1 LLSASAKEKLAA
13 KNGDVKKLMVKEI
26 TALLF
31 VCYSI
36 HAPAKVLKPGLVEL
50 LLGKIAVNP
59 GVLAL
64 SSTTSEVTPV
74 VTAAADHDERTDALR
89 NDRTAE
95 EEPVASVAA
104 EDEEDVV

>member
-1 LLSASAKEKLAA
+1 
-13 KNGDVKKLMVKEI
+13 VKKLTVKEV
-26 TALLF
+26 TALML

-36 HAPAKVLKPGLVEL
+36 HAPTKVLKPGLVEL
-50 LLGKIAVNP
+50 LPSKIAVNP

-74 VTAAADHDERTDALR
+74 ITAADHNERTTALH

-95 EEPVASVAA
+95 EEPVVSVAA